1 MQNKIQV
8 KSVEKRENALIFC
21 AENSEIEVKGLSA
34 RNHVLVDSDNLS
46 FLYILENES
55 SFIYVSIPHTCWE
68 AMHEAMN
75 NDVVMFV
82 RVNDIEMELE
92 GLKEEVEYLVEN
104 IEGNA
109 NTYIASLEQIIN
121 SHEDTELENAKTEI
135 NLWFKPDEIIE
146 WSRLADRWIYDIPG

>member
-1 MQNKIQV
+1 
-8 KSVEKRENALIFC
+8 EKRENALIFY

-68 AMHEAMN
+68 AMN

-109 NTYIASLEQIIN
+109 NYGE
-121 SHEDTELENAKTEI
+121 ELVTAVEKVF
-135 NLWFKPDEIIE
+135 L
-146 WSRLADRWIYDIPG
+146 